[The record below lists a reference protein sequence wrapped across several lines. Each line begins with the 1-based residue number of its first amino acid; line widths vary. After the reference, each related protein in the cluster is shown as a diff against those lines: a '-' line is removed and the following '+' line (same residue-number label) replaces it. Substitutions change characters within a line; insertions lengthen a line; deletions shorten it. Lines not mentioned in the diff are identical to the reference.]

1 MTSNSTYQNDIPQ
14 TEQNEEKVKY
24 GQMNETREEI
34 VDRVN
39 DKWSSSIICTLFVR
53 NEHEVFKIDVPTYK
67 SKE

>member
-39 DKWSSSIICTLFVR
+39 DK
-53 NEHEVFKIDVPTYK
+53 
-67 SKE
+67 